1 MVRVAVKLVIL
12 FVLVYA
18 GVSLWYGRLEKRLFI
33 PPAVIPQQVA
43 EETPAET
50 PVQDL
55 QKAGDYQIIVAR
67 NIFEAVLEQE
77 KVKPKDEEPAPVVEK
92 EPEETTLQL
101 VLHGTVSGSD
111 RDARAIIVDQKQRK
125 QEMYEVGD
133 AIQGAFI
140 KSIERGKVILEV
152 KGKKQLL
159 VIKEPEGGGGGGG
172 DGGRTSGSVSRPRG
186 ASPTGRVPNAS
197 LSGDTDPSP
206 PRAVP
211 HRRISFRQDRAAQGN
226 EEPVVVE
233 EPEEPLMG
241 EAEIFEEESQ
251 TFEGP
256 AGEVPQEMPE
266 SLEEVLEM
274 EGPME

>member
-33 PPAVIPQQVA
+33 PPAVIPQKVA
-43 EETPAET
+43 EETPVDT

-55 QKAGDYQIIVAR
+55 QKSGDYQIIVAR

-172 DGGRTSGSVSRPRG
+172 VGGRTDGSVSRPRS
-186 ASPTGRVPNAS
+186 ANPTGRASNAS
-197 LSGDTDPSP
+197 LSRDTGPSP

-211 HRRISFRQDRAAQGN
+211 HRRISQDRAAQGN

-251 TFEGP
+251 AFEGP
-256 AGEVPQEMPE
+256 AGEVPLEMPE